1 MGPKRQDFQV
11 NMWVLKGVIW
21 GVLMLC
27 ILELLI
33 PFFRHEE
40 IDFTKVFSVS
50 LPIWMLG
57 GLCFGFNM
65 KRYYR
70 KNS

>member
-1 MGPKRQDFQV
+1 MGAE
-11 NMWVLKGVIW
+11 W
-21 GVLMLC
+21 GDMGCPDALHSGIVDSFL
-27 ILELLI
+27 
-33 PFFRHEE
+33 RHEE

-50 LPIWMLG
+50 LPIWMLV
-57 GLCFGFNM
+57 GLYFGFNM

>member
-1 MGPKRQDFQV
+1 MGPKRQDFLV

-40 IDFTKVFSVS
+40 IDLTKVFSVS
-50 LPIWMLG
+50 LPIWMLV
-57 GLCFGFNM
+57 GLYFGFNM

>member
-1 MGPKRQDFQV
+1 MGPKSEDFQV

-40 IDFTKVFSVS
+40 IDLTKVFSVS
-50 LPIWMLG
+50 LPIWMLV
-57 GLCFGFNM
+57 GLYFGFNM